1 MLLDDDLRCHL
12 FGTRKILDSISAFA
26 ADGGLRES
34 ASWVSLRQHIYIC
47 LTEQQPL
54 EIKLQSFRHSA
65 VFNDTSNTNEDWANR
80 MVFLFA
86 SILDYAFAPPDR
98 NEDQIPRPERWHE
111 LRMEV
116 EKWHKTKP
124 WYFSPLW
131 EDMNPGANVVSTPA
145 SVPAVSTTPQDPPP
159 FISTYTSTVLSYPLK
174 PWPEL
179 LFSNRTQVM
188 GMQYYHL
195 ARVVLAIYDPELT
208 RLGFGSHRARKNSER
223 TVLDGL
229 RNIVGLASTNEDL
242 LNCFFEACHILRAC
256 GGYLR
261 DEAEQN
267 AAVVFLERAEQ
278 KLGWRTGKTIQE
290 LRSTW
295 ANV

>member
-1 MLLDDDLRCHL
+1 
-12 FGTRKILDSISAFA
+12 
-26 ADGGLRES
+26 
-34 ASWVSLRQHIYIC
+34 
-47 LTEQQPL
+47 
-54 EIKLQSFRHSA
+54 
-65 VFNDTSNTNEDWANR
+65 

-86 SILDYAFAPPDR
+86 TVLDYAFAPQEHTE
-98 NEDQIPRPERWHE
+98 NETPRPERWQE
-111 LRMEV
+111 LRLEV
-116 EKWHKTKP
+116 ENWYNTKP

-131 EDMNPGANVVSTPA
+131 EDKEPGANVVSTPA

-159 FISTYTSTVLSYPLK
+159 FISTYTSTTSSYPLK

-179 LFSNRTQVM
+179 LYAHRPQVT

-223 TVLDGL
+223 VVVDGL
-229 RNIVGLASTNEDL
+229 RNIVGLAATNEHYV
-242 LNCFFEACHILRAC
+242 NTFFEASHILRAC

-261 DEAEQN
+261 EEAEQN
-267 AAVVFLERAEQ
+267 AAIVFLERAEQ

-290 LRSTW
+290 LRNTW
-295 ANV
+295 ANA